1 MENKRVELMYV
12 TTPFCGVCKSAKPV
26 VEILA
31 ASLELPLSE
40 MNANEHKIEMQHWKV
55 TRVPALIV
63 RKDDVILQVFDHI
76 GNLSEMYA
84 QITTVLEKN
93 S

>member
-1 MENKRVELMYV
+1 MYI

-31 ASLELPLSE
+31 DSLELPLSE
-40 MNANEHKIEMQHWKV
+40 MNANEHKIEMQQWKV

-63 RKDDVILQVFDHI
+63 RKDDTILEVFDHI
-76 GNLSEMYA
+76 GNLSEMYM